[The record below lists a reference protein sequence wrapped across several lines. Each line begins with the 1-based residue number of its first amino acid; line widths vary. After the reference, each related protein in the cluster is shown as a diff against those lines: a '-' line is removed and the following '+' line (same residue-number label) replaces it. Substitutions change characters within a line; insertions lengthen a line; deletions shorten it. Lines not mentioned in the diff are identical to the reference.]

1 MVLGYHLEDA
11 SIVGTDIYQ
20 ANQTLARVGA
30 GGGLGGG
37 VEAQERTFPS
47 IGSPRR
53 AVPGLPGICHRLAWR
68 TRNSMG
74 TRCGGST

>member
-1 MVLGYHLEDA
+1 MTMRNRCTVLGYHLEDA

-37 VEAQERTFPS
+37 GVGWRPQEELGESVAQNESSFCRKVMILYVAELTN
-47 IGSPRR
+47 
-53 AVPGLPGICHRLAWR
+53 L
-68 TRNSMG
+68 
-74 TRCGGST
+74 

>member
-1 MVLGYHLEDA
+1 MTMRNRCTVLGYHLEDA

-37 VEAQERTFPS
+37 GV
-47 IGSPRR
+47 G
-53 AVPGLPGICHRLAWR
+53 
-68 TRNSMG
+68 
-74 TRCGGST
+74 